1 MLLRACRQGDPAQLA
16 GTALAPDERAVAPA
30 AGGTPHWTARGRV
43 PAEEDR
49 SVGGGKGREGGGG
62 GRRAVT
68 WWKREDLMNIRD
80 RMYNYNFTNN
90 EVRESNCA
98 PHNQAKYLTD

>member
-30 AGGTPHWTARGRV
+30 AGGAPHWTARGRV

-49 SVGGGKGREGGGG
+49 SVRGRGAGGGG
-62 GRRAVT
+62 GAGGHVVEEGRFIEHSR
-68 WWKREDLMNIRD
+68 
-80 RMYNYNFTNN
+80 
-90 EVRESNCA
+90 
-98 PHNQAKYLTD
+98 